1 MFSFFMCI
9 RATLIVIVEGERN
22 RPVTGRMAYVKS
34 HLCPQHFLNQ
44 TAVRFSDSAEQQ
56 AIFEK
61 GL

>member
-1 MFSFFMCI
+1 MCI